1 MGKCGFL
8 APGIF
13 CEVANLICCFLAMSV
28 QLSYEQIVP
37 FQRNRDKI
45 KKKKTTQE
53 SSSRLKHPK
62 TKFKKCFC
70 KLASS
75 ESRRPGCRETM
86 AFSPLVSLAKVTQHD
101 GGKKHL

>member
-37 FQRNRDKI
+37 FQRKRD
-45 KKKKTTQE
+45 KKKKNNTRIKQQAE
-53 SSSRLKHPK
+53 
-62 TKFKKCFC
+62 
-70 KLASS
+70 AS
-75 ESRRPGCRETM
+75 
-86 AFSPLVSLAKVTQHD
+86 
-101 GGKKHL
+101 